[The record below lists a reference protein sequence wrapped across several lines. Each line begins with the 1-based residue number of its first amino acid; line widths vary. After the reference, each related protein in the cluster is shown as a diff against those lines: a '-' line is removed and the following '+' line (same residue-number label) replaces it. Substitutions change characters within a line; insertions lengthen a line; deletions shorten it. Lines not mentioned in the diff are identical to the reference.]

1 MTRRGRQ
8 RQAERAGALVGDL
21 LARLGVAGA
30 VREQRLITQWESIV
44 GPRVASRARPDGL
57 ERGVLYVRVSNSA
70 WMHELA
76 FLREAMI
83 EAARR
88 VTGDPP
94 LVKEIRFHLGRR
106 RDAGDGDAVAALAAA
121 RPRPRSRPAPPAP
134 VDEATRAD
142 IDRQT
147 AGVADRELREVIRE
161 AWKRLPPRAR

>member
-1 MTRRGRQ
+1 MTRPARSPGGRQ
-8 RQAERAGALVGDL
+8 RRAESAGTLVGNL
-21 LARLGVAGA
+21 LTRLGVAGA
-30 VREQRLITQWESIV
+30 VREQRLVTAWESMV
-44 GPRVASRARPDGL
+44 GPRVAARAWPDAL

-106 RDAGDGDAVAALAAA
+106 RGGEGETLERPKPKPPRAA
-121 RPRPRSRPAPPAP
+121 RPP
-134 VDEATRAD
+134 
-142 IDRQT
+142 IDAREVAEIERQT
-147 AGVADRELREVIRE
+147 AGVADDELREAIRA
-161 AWKRLPPRAR
+161 AWKRLPQRGR

>member
-1 MTRRGRQ
+1 MTRPARPGGRQ
-8 RQAERAGALVGDL
+8 RRAESAGNLVGEL
-21 LARLGVAGA
+21 LTRLGVAGA
-30 VREQRLITQWESIV
+30 VRERRLVTAWESMV
-44 GPRVASRARPDGL
+44 GPRVAARAWPDAL

-83 EAARR
+83 DAARR

-106 RDAGDGDAVAALAAA
+106 RSGEGETLEKPKAKPRPPA
-121 RPRPRSRPAPPAP
+121 RPTIDAKESA
-134 VDEATRAD
+134 E

-147 AGVADRELREVIRE
+147 AGIADEELREAIRA
-161 AWKRLPPRAR
+161 AWKRLPQRAR

>member
-1 MTRRGRQ
+1 
-8 RQAERAGALVGDL
+8 VGNL
-21 LARLGVAGA
+21 LTRLGVAGA
-30 VREQRLITQWESIV
+30 VREQRLVTAWESMV
-44 GPRVASRARPDGL
+44 GPRVAARAWPDAL

-88 VTGDPP
+88 ITGDPP

-106 RDAGDGDAVAALAAA
+106 RNGDGDGVTLERPKPKTRPAA
-121 RPRPRSRPAPPAP
+121 RPPLDPAASA
-134 VDEATRAD
+134 E

-147 AGVADRELREVIRE
+147 AGIADEELREAIRV
-161 AWKRLPPRAR
+161 AWKRLPQPAR